1 MGEEDPLYTAGWVDE
16 DLDNLD
22 EFASPEDEAR
32 AMKERAKHFQS
43 LVRSYRLDNQQLL
56 ETLAEYHNI
65 ASRAAAEERETLNHL
80 EIQVLY
86 DKVQLTLR
94 GKKKLFAPSQVLEMI
109 NALSLAHNAALTYT
123 PPARIGCEP
132 GTL

>member
-1 MGEEDPLYTAGWVDE
+1 MAEEGNPLYTAAWVDE
-16 DLDNLD
+16 LDD
-22 EFASPEDEAR
+22 FASPEDMAR
-32 AMKERAKHFQS
+32 AMLERAKHFQV
-43 LVRSYRLDNQQLL
+43 LVRSYRLGNQQLL
-56 ETLAEYHNI
+56 EALGEYQNI
-65 ASRAAAEERETLNHL
+65 VSRAAAEEKETLNHI